1 MFTFKTAML
10 FWLVAA
16 SVPLITSFVYFRASP
31 ATEALAQ
38 RIAVSL
44 HGAAVS
50 VLCVGA
56 VLIGMLGSPRPELGE
71 TFRFLLLV
79 PIALVIYSLWCFRG
93 KRAIHLLQ
101 GINLLWLA
109 LAFVFGGMAV
119 TGVWL

>member
-16 SVPLITSFVYFRASP
+16 SVPLITSVAYFLASP

-71 TFRFLLLV
+71 TFHFLLLV
-79 PIALVIYSLWCFRG
+79 PIALVIYSLWRFRS

-101 GINLLWLA
+101 GINVLWLA
-109 LAFVFGGMAV
+109 LAFIFGGMAV

>member
-1 MFTFKTAML
+1 MFTYKTAML

-16 SVPLITSFVYFRASP
+16 SVPLATSIVYFRASP
-31 ATEALAQ
+31 STESFTQ

-44 HGAAVS
+44 HGAVVS
-50 VLCVGA
+50 ALCIGA
-56 VLIGMLGSPRPELGE
+56 VLIGMLGSPRQEFGE
-71 TFRFLLLV
+71 IFRLLLV
-79 PIALVIYSLWCFRG
+79 VPVVLVAYSLLRFRG

-109 LAFVFGGMAV
+109 FAFFLGGMAV